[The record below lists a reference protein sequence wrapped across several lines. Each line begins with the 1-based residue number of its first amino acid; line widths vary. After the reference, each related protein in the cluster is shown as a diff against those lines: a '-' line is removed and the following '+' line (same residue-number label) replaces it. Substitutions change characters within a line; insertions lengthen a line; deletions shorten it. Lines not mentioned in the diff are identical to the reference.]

1 MKTINVGLYDV
12 LVKKEKSIYDILLCK
27 CCNQTCLRI
36 NFSRH
41 KISPK
46 HIKIL
51 EEQKKEEEV
60 KIL

>member
-1 MKTINVGLYDV
+1 MKIVNNGLYDV

-27 CCNQTCLRI
+27 SCNKTCLRI

-46 HIKIL
+46 HIEKL
-51 EEQKKEEEV
+51 EKKEDIN
-60 KIL
+60 KT